1 MGYTT
6 EFKGE
11 LKFTEELTATQL
23 AEVSKFLGEDCRNHP
38 EWEVGLSKF
47 GGDLY
52 YIDLELTEDFSG
64 LKWNGTEKTYSLDRL
79 VNVLIINMRKIY
91 PSFALEG
98 FMTAQGEDV
107 DDRWTLIIKED
118 GLAHHVDNPP
128 TGTRIECPHCEQH
141 FYLGED

>member
-11 LKFTEELTATQL
+11 LKFTEDMFASEL
-23 AEVSKFLGEDCRNHP
+23 AEVAKFLGEDCRDHP
-38 EWEVGLSKF
+38 EWE
-47 GGDLY
+47 GGKDLY
-52 YIDLELTEDFSG
+52 CIDLELLNDFSG
-64 LKWNGTEKTYSLDRL
+64 VRWDGTEKTYSLDKL
-79 VNVLIINMRKIY
+79 VNVLIVNMRKIY

-118 GLAHHVDNPP
+118 GFAHHVDNPP
-128 TGTRIECPHCEQH
+128 TGTKINCPHCERH
-141 FYLGED
+141 FYLGEV